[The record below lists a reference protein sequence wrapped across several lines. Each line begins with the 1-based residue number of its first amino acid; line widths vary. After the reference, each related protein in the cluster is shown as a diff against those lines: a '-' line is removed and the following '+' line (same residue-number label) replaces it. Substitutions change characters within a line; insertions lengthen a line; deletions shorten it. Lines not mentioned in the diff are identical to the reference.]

1 MSKRLQNLDA
11 KTPHYEARRLW
22 ISEMQQA
29 KVFKTLQSMQV
40 LHPQL
45 ASLADLASF
54 LEFQIDIAV
63 SKVLER

>member
-1 MSKRLQNLDA
+1 
-11 KTPHYEARRLW
+11 
-22 ISEMQQA
+22 MQQA

-40 LHPQL
+40 LHPQP

-63 SKVLER
+63 SKVLERWFQLV